1 MILFLQGA
9 ITICFLVAGAFFL
22 RFWKQTHD
30 RLFLL
35 FALSFWIQACTRI
48 ALTVVSE
55 SDGRVYFYL
64 LRLLAF
70 GLILAAIAMKNIGG
84 SRMKK
89 VAGVGTP
96 LKE

>member
-9 ITICFLVAGAFFL
+9 LTVCFLIAGAFFL

-35 FALSFWIQACTRI
+35 FALSFWIQAFTRI
-48 ALTVVSE
+48 ALTVAAE
-55 SDGRVYFYL
+55 GEGRVYFYL

-84 SRMKK
+84 SRLSKIADVSK
-89 VAGVGTP
+89 
-96 LKE
+96 

>member
-9 ITICFLVAGAFFL
+9 LTVCFLVAGAFFW
-22 RFWKQTHD
+22 RFWRQTHD

-35 FALSFWIQACTRI
+35 FALSFWIQSFTRV

-55 SDGRVYFYL
+55 SEGRVYFYL

-84 SRMKK
+84 SRK
-89 VAGVGTP
+89 VAGKHE
-96 LKE
+96 LNL

>member
-9 ITICFLVAGAFFL
+9 LTVCFLVGGAFFM

-35 FALSFWIQACTRI
+35 FALSFWIQAFTRI

-55 SDGRVYFYL
+55 NEGRVYFYL

-84 SRMKK
+84 SRLRK
-89 VAGVGTP
+89 VAD
-96 LKE
+96 LKN

>member
-1 MILFLQGA
+1 MAMILFLQGA
-9 ITICFLVAGAFFL
+9 LTVCFLVAGAFFM

-35 FALSFWIQACTRI
+35 FALSFWIQAFTRI

-55 SDGRVYFYL
+55 NEGRVYFYL

-70 GLILAAIAMKNIGG
+70 GLILAAIAMKNIDG
-84 SRMKK
+84 SRLRK
-89 VAGVGTP
+89 VADV
-96 LKE
+96 KK